1 MRAWAV
7 AGGLANSWCDSCR
20 WINSQI
26 AFPLPGKNTTTMH
39 ITWNGVYPAVT
50 TKFTKSGD
58 LDIPAFLHNLHAQ
71 IEAGVHGIIIG
82 GSLGESSTLAHDE
95 RIELLAAAKD
105 LAQGRIPVILN
116 VAESS
121 TRSARQFARRA
132 QDNGADGLM
141 VLPPLLYRPTNA
153 ETTDYFRAVAQS
165 TDLPILVY
173 NNPVDYKVEVTLD
186 MFEELLSLPNIQA
199 VKESTRDVSN
209 VTRMLTRFDDRLK
222 ILCGVDTLALEE
234 LLMGAHGWV
243 AGLVDAFP
251 RETVA
256 IYELAKSGKIEEA
269 RRIYQWFMPLLELDI
284 LPQLVQNIKLAEAMV
299 GLGTEHVRLPRQPLT
314 GKERERV
321 VVIIQNALDNR
332 PLL

>member
-1 MRAWAV
+1 MPV
-7 AGGLANSWCDSCR
+7 S
-20 WINSQI
+20 
-26 AFPLPGKNTTTMH
+26 
-39 ITWNGVYPAVT
+39 WNGVFPAVT
-50 TKFTKSGD
+50 TKFTESGD
-58 LDIPAFLHNLHAQ
+58 LDIPAFLHNLRAQ

-82 GSLGESSTLAHDE
+82 GSLGESSTLTHDE
-95 RIELLAAAKD
+95 RIELLRAAKD
-105 LAQGRIPVILN
+105 LAQGRVPIVLN
-116 VAESS
+116 LAESA
-121 TRSARQFARRA
+121 TRNAERFARRA
-132 QDNGADGLM
+132 QDSGADGLM
-141 VLPPLLYRPTNA
+141 VLPPLLYKPTDR

-186 MFEELLSLPNIQA
+186 MFEELLQLDNIQA

-209 VTRMLTRFDDRLK
+209 VTRICTRFGDRLK

-256 IYELAKSGKIEEA
+256 IYELAKAGRIEEA

-284 LPQLVQNIKLAEAMV
+284 NPQLVQNIKLAETMT
-299 GLGTEHVRLPRQPLT
+299 GLGTEHVRLPRRPLQ
-314 GKERERV
+314 GAERQRV
-321 VVIIQNALDNR
+321 IGIIQQGLDTR
-332 PLL
+332 PEIK

>member
-1 MRAWAV
+1 
-7 AGGLANSWCDSCR
+7 
-20 WINSQI
+20 
-26 AFPLPGKNTTTMH
+26 MH
-39 ITWNGVYPAVT
+39 ISWNGVYPAVT
-50 TKFTKSGD
+50 TKFTESGD
-58 LDIPAFLHNLHAQ
+58 LDLPAFLHNLRAQ
-71 IEAGVHGIIIG
+71 VEAGVHGIIIG
-82 GSLGESSTLAHDE
+82 GSLGESSTLTHDE

-105 LAQGRIPVILN
+105 LAAGRLPVILN

-121 TRSARQFARRA
+121 TRAAALFARRA
-132 QDNGADGLM
+132 QDSGADGLM
-141 VLPPLLYRPTNA
+141 VLPPLLYRPTDS

-186 MFEELLSLPNIQA
+186 MFEELLRLPNIAA

-209 VTRMLTRFDDRLK
+209 VTRMLSRFGDRLK

-256 IYELAKSGKIEEA
+256 IYELAKAGKIEEA

-284 LPQLVQNIKLAEAMV
+284 HPQLVQNIKLAEAMV
-299 GLGTEHVRLPRQPLT
+299 GLGTEFVRLPRQPLQ
-314 GKERERV
+314 GVERERV
-321 VVIIQNALDNR
+321 VAIIQRALRNR
-332 PLL
+332 LQL